1 MVRWWY
7 EKKILYIISLL
18 LIVLLAVNIGI
29 LIYLNSSTVRV
40 KNQLELAQRYLTDME
55 YVEAI
60 AASEAIIHEYD
71 ENNKELRCNIYLQ
84 DAFIND

>member
-1 MVRWWY
+1 
-7 EKKILYIISLL
+7 
-18 LIVLLAVNIGI
+18 
-29 LIYLNSSTVRV
+29 
-40 KNQLELAQRYLTDME
+40 ME

-60 AASEAIIHEYD
+60 AASEAVIHEYD